1 MDTIEILKT
10 AIEQRKPI
18 SFQYNAADR
27 AVGIRFGN
35 PHAIFIAS
43 TDNVNIHIWKTG
55 GVSSDLT
62 KPLPAWREYKIK
74 HIIGIKII
82 EDQGTFELADGYK
95 PNSPMYK
102 RAIARA

>member
-1 MDTIEILKT
+1 METLEILKM

-18 SFQYNAADR
+18 SFQYNAVDKV
-27 AVGIRFGN
+27 VGVRFGN

-55 GVSSDLT
+55 GVRSDAT

-74 HIIGIKII
+74 HIFDIKII
-82 EDQGTFELADGYK
+82 EDQGTFDLAEGYK

-102 RAIARA
+102 RALARA